1 MAESKRNCLVHSSEE
16 VDETHGMDNQ
26 LQGMMEYLKGADCQ
40 RHYGIEQAE
49 TCLKKCGCSCCHRPE
64 DFVGHLNDHH

>member
-1 MAESKRNCLVHSSEE
+1 ML
-16 VDETHGMDNQ
+16 
-26 LQGMMEYLKGADCQ
+26 GMMEYLEGAGDY
-40 RHYGIEQAE
+40 RLHYGIGWVE